1 MDYIII
7 GLLVVLIILTVISL
21 FKNIN
26 ESNITER
33 LGKLEVSM
41 MKEMGNFKNDLSRDL
56 NDDFTKLNEGV
67 HELMFLKTDL
77 EEVNLCKIL
86 VDVFYGNITEK
97 YVKDRVNKFINA
109 ETDWK
114 IKSGFTWNDYKV
126 WLSSEN
132 QFNYK
137 AAYDLAVQTNGASLP
152 VTFKFGD
159 NDNPV
164 YHEFTTL
171 EELTDFY
178 TKVLQYINTTLK
190 EGWDKKDSIDWS
202 LYNLE

>member
-1 MDYIII
+1 MKRVYGSIKTPKIEC
-7 GLLVVLIILTVISL
+7 
-21 FKNIN
+21 IN
-26 ESNITER
+26 RRLNKWRVRCDFAEETTEE
-33 LGKLEVSM
+33 GGICVSF
-41 MKEMGNFKNDLSRDL
+41 EE
-56 NDDFTKLNEGV
+56 TE
-67 HELMFLKTDL
+67 FLHKPTI
-77 EEVNLCKIL
+77 EEVKNYVLGVENRKIDNLIL
-86 VDVFYGNITEK
+86 
-97 YVKDRVNKFINA
+97 
-109 ETDWK
+109 
-114 IKSGFTWNDYKV
+114 SGFEWNSMKV

-137 AAYDLAVQTNGASLP
+137 AAYDLAVQTNGVSLS

-164 YHEFTTL
+164 YYKFTTL

-178 TKVLQYINTTLK
+178 TKAIQYINTTLK

>member
-1 MDYIII
+1 MLYKTIKKSDYSPI
-7 GLLVVLIILTVISL
+7 
-21 FKNIN
+21 
-26 ESNITER
+26 
-33 LGKLEVSM
+33 
-41 MKEMGNFKNDLSRDL
+41 
-56 NDDFTKLNEGV
+56 TKLNEGV
-67 HELMFLKTDL
+67 YELMFLKTDL

-97 YVKDRVNKFINA
+97 YVKDKVNKFINA

-114 IKSGFTWNDYKV
+114 IKSGFTWKDYKV

-164 YHEFTTL
+164 YYKFTTL
-171 EELTDFY
+171 EKLTDFY
-178 TKVLQYINTTLK
+178 TKALQYINTTLK

>member
-1 MDYIII
+1 MLYKTIKKSDYSPI
-7 GLLVVLIILTVISL
+7 
-21 FKNIN
+21 
-26 ESNITER
+26 
-33 LGKLEVSM
+33 
-41 MKEMGNFKNDLSRDL
+41 
-56 NDDFTKLNEGV
+56 TKLNEGV
-67 HELMFLKTDL
+67 YELMFLKTDL

-97 YVKDRVNKFINA
+97 YVKDKVNKFINE

-114 IKSGFTWNDYKV
+114 IKSGFTWKDYKV

-137 AAYDLAVQTNGASLP
+137 AAYDLAVQTNGVSLP

-164 YHEFTTL
+164 YYKFTTL
-171 EELTDFY
+171 EELTDF
-178 TKVLQYINTTLK
+178 INK
-190 EGWDKKDSIDWS
+190 
-202 LYNLE
+202 